1 MWTDFSPVV
10 LVMRTESTNFPALM
24 NRQPR
29 TTDILEEVL
38 ALLLRG
44 ELSHAG
50 TETIFHAA
58 LAHARGYIRWLVWHR
73 NYSLLPLGLS
83 VDDVAID
90 AIAELLSE
98 IDGERMERL
107 RGALREVV
115 AQHAE
120 TNLPLDLAF
129 KAVVLR
135 TVRLNLARVFTEIH
149 PFRARLLRALRRHV
163 QATASF
169 TRHDGIAGYWYSL
182 ARTDPCLE
190 LPAAPP
196 EVLRAMLTASDHH
209 AHPAAS
215 VLANL
220 LESLR
225 RFPALRQAVSEED
238 VLDLTLQVIQA
249 DHVAATPADTR
260 DDDLPLDAASITQEI
275 LDVLESLRPWVH
287 RSYVARGKLSESE
300 ASAMLLA
307 AERYVTDLASAE
319 DRGHFH
325 YLRELLPGLTHA
337 DYRARYRNVYE
348 YLLRNIFTTVRTRLQ
363 LSIDDQEETPGSRVV
378 ESS

>member
-1 MWTDFSPVV
+1 
-10 LVMRTESTNFPALM
+10 M
-24 NRQPR
+24 NRHPHE
-29 TTDILEEVL
+29 TDRSEEVL
-38 ALLLRG
+38 SQLLRG
-44 ELSHAG
+44 ELSHSG
-50 TETIFHAA
+50 TEVIFHAA
-58 LAHARGYIRWLVWHR
+58 LMHARGYIRWMVWHR

-83 VDDVAID
+83 IDDVAID

-107 RGALREVV
+107 RRALGEVV
-115 AQHAE
+115 ATHHE
-120 TNLPLDLAF
+120 VELPLDLAF

-163 QATASF
+163 QATGRF
-169 TRHDGIAGYWYSL
+169 TRHDGIAGYWYSF
-182 ARTDPCLE
+182 AQDDPGLE

-196 EVLRAMLTASDHH
+196 DALRAMLTVTDHH

-215 VLANL
+215 VLTAL

-238 VLDLTLQVIQA
+238 VLDLSLQLIQA
-249 DHVAATPADTR
+249 DHVAATPADSR
-260 DDDLPLDAASITQEI
+260 DDEASMDAESIAQEV
-275 LDVLESLRPWVH
+275 LATLESLRPWVH
-287 RSYVARGKLSESE
+287 RSYVAKGKLTEGE

-307 AERYVTDLASAE
+307 AERYVIDLASAE

-337 DYRARYRNVYE
+337 EYRARHRNVYE
-348 YLLRNIFTTVRTRLQ
+348 YLLRNIFTTVRGRLQ
-363 LSIDDQEETPGSRVV
+363 LSLDDEKDTPDTRVFAAP
-378 ESS
+378 